1 MYAAHL
7 YDAVF
12 LYATALGAT
21 LRENNITDPAE
32 IMEAAKD
39 GKSLFKR
46 IIADRKYDS
55 QSILLSDTFSYLLFV
70 SFHSSLDSHR
80 FEICFGKVWSAPSFY
95 HVFRSRDN
103 IFRDCITQ
111 ISCLN

>member
-55 QSILLSDTFSYLLFV
+55 QSIFLSDTFSKEVVIHSHLLFD
-70 SFHSSLDSHR
+70 SFLTCVLSLQ
-80 FEICFGKVWSAPSFY
+80 
-95 HVFRSRDN
+95 
-103 IFRDCITQ
+103 FRD
-111 ISCLN
+111 